1 MKRALAAALGG
12 VFLLF
17 PLLAHADPIGV
28 FYTTTTAGTLSG
40 RAVFSVVD
48 DTLFIELT
56 NLSTEN
62 EADASRALNGLFW
75 TLAGVTLTAVSA
87 EVAAGSII
95 QSENCDADVDCATET
110 NVGGEFGYVNA
121 TSTLG
126 EVIEALAPE
135 ANHGLSSGG
144 YIDQSPNFGGVDLD
158 RPDALGGHNFS
169 IVGSAYDGLNANSG
183 LLRLPL
189 IQSTVLFEFTGAQ
202 GLTSGDLSNVSFAY
216 GNDVHL
222 VGAPEPTTLL
232 LMGTG
237 LVAIGIHRYRKRR
250 QASTSKCSVC

>member
-1 MKRALAAALGG
+1 M
-12 VFLLF
+12 FTSYN
-17 PLLAHADPIGV
+17 AD
-28 FYTTTTAGTLSG
+28 GTPNA
-40 RAVFSVVD
+40 RAVFDVVD

-62 EADASRALNGLFW
+62 EADTSRTLNGLFW
-75 TLAGVTLTAVSA
+75 TLADVTLTPVSA

-95 QSENCDADVDCATET
+95 QLENCNPGVDCATET

-126 EVIEALAPE
+126 EVIEALAPSL
-135 ANHGLSSGG
+135 NHGISSGG
-144 YIDQSPNFGGVDLD
+144 YIDESPNFPGGFDLD
-158 RPDALGGHNFS
+158 KPDALGGHNFS

-183 LLRLPL
+183 LLKLPL

-202 GLTSGDLSNVSFAY
+202 GLTSGDISNISFAY

-222 VGAPEPTTLL
+222 VAAPEPTTLL

-237 LVAIGIHRYRKRR
+237 LVAIGIHRYRKSR